1 MINILYIDSN
11 REVFEKTKTQLAE
24 IDPTYKVSWAG
35 SAVPAQMI
43 LEKSRFD
50 LVVSSYL
57 LSDLDGISLLQ
68 RLRQAGNKI
77 PYILISQQD
86 SDEVKAKAADAG
98 ASDCIFRSKIQKD
111 ITPLDASIKEVL
123 EEQKQAA
130 GSVDVQN
137 LRQQAAF
144 FNINPAPV
152 MQAKYNGTIINHNI
166 AAREIFNEELK
177 GRLLTDVFKGL
188 NLYDIKII
196 ANYGVSQLEQT
207 IGEDSFLFT
216 FRADVESKTLY
227 VFGSNITDRIIAEG
241 ELRSAHNQN
250 EILLASISSI
260 LISVDR
266 NGYIQQ
272 WNTVAEKV
280 FGSNFEENI
289 GKKFAECGI
298 NWRQEEFIRKIPV
311 FQRIKTPLQIPS
323 VRFRKPDG
331 NDSFLAVNIS
341 PIKSGGFLLLADD
354 ITERKVLEDQLSQAQ
369 KLEAIGQLA
378 AGIAH
383 EINTPT
389 QYIGDNTHFVHD
401 AFTDVLEL
409 MKGVQ
414 NLIAVHKQGGDTAS
428 IISQLELAAEDADI
442 EYLMEEVPSAIDQSL
457 EGIKRVTNIV
467 KAMKEFS
474 HPGSEEKTNLN
485 LNKAIE
491 STITVARNEWKYVAD
506 METDLD
512 PNLPSIPCYPGELN
526 QVFLNIITNAAHAI
540 GDVVGDGSQG
550 KGKITI
556 TTKLEGNWVIVTIG
570 DSGKGIPEKI
580 RKKIFE
586 PFFTT
591 KEVGKGTGQG
601 LAISHTVIVEKHQG
615 RLNFESEPGK
625 GTTFIIH
632 LPVEPGHQ
640 EEAAV

>member
-11 REVFEKTKTQLAE
+11 REVFEKTKTQLTE
-24 IDPTYKVSWAG
+24 IDPQYKVSWAG

-43 LEKSRFD
+43 MEKSRFD
-50 LVVSSYL
+50 LAVSSYL
-57 LSDLDGISLLQ
+57 LSDLDGVSLLQ

-77 PYILISQQD
+77 PFIVISQQD
-86 SDEVKAKAADAG
+86 NEEVRTRSINAG
-98 ASDCIFRSKIQKD
+98 ASECIFKSKIMED
-111 ITPLDASIKEVL
+111 IQPLDEAIKTAL
-123 EEQKQAA
+123 EEKKKLE
-130 GSVDVQN
+130 GSVDVEH
-137 LRQQAAF
+137 LRQQAEF

-152 MQAKYNGTIINHNI
+152 LQAKYNGTIINHNI
-166 AAREIFNEELK
+166 AAREIFNESLQ
-177 GRLLTDVFKGL
+177 GRMLTDVFKGL

-196 ANYGVSQLEQT
+196 ANYGVSQIEQT
-207 IGEDSFLFT
+207 IGDDSFLFT

-272 WNTVAEKV
+272 WNTVAEKT
-280 FGSNFEENI
+280 FGQSFEDNI

-298 NWRQEEFIRKIPV
+298 NWREDKFIRKIPV
-311 FQRIKTPLQIPS
+311 FLRIKSPLQIPS

-331 NDSFLAVNIS
+331 NDSFLTISIS
-341 PIKSGGFLLLADD
+341 PVKSGGFLLLADD
-354 ITERKVLEDQLSQAQ
+354 ITERKVLEEQLHQSQ

-401 AFTDVLEL
+401 AFNDVLEM
-409 MKGVQ
+409 MKQVKV
-414 NLIAVHKQGGDTAS
+414 LIDTHKAGKDTGPV
-428 IISQLELAAEDADI
+428 ISLIEEAAEEADI
-442 EYLMEEVPSAIDQSL
+442 EYLMQEVPNAIEQSL

-485 LNKAIE
+485 LNKALE

-506 METDLD
+506 METQLD
-512 PNLPSIPCYPGELN
+512 PELPSIPCYPGELN

-556 TTKLEGNWVIVTIG
+556 TTRLEGNWVRVTIG
-570 DSGKGIPEKI
+570 DTGKGIPEKI

-632 LPVEPGHQ
+632 LPVEGEFKGTKQ
-640 EEAAV
+640 